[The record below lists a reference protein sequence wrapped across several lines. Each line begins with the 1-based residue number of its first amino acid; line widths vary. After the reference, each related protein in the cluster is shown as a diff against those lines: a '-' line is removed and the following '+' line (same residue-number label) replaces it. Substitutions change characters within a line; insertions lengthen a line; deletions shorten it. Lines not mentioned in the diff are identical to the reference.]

1 MAEQPEPDVV
11 KISILNEES
20 IILGFHLTKFMLRD
34 VISNIPSST
43 YVIITD
49 DNLAPIYLSKIEDVF
64 NKIVSEIELNKGK
77 NALQPR
83 LITYVITPGEQ
94 SKSRDTKAEIEE
106 FLLGK
111 ACTRDTCILAMGGG
125 VIG

>member
-1 MAEQPEPDVV
+1 VAEQPEPDVV

-49 DNLAPIYLSKIEDVF
+49 DNLAPIYLSKVVDDF
-64 NKIVSEIELNKGK
+64 NKIASEI
-77 NALQPR
+77 ALD
-83 LITYVITPGEQ
+83 
-94 SKSRDTKAEIEE
+94 KDK
-106 FLLGK
+106 
-111 ACTRDTCILAMGGG
+111 MH
-125 VIG
+125 